1 MQEVHLIPN
10 PILKVLSTLSCHM
23 VRHLL
28 IGGQACVLYVAA
40 EFSRVCDLVIL
51 AADENLR
58 NLQRALDDLQADCIA
73 VPEFKAEYLQR
84 GHAVH
89 FRCQHPDVVGL
100 RIDVMSTLRGCDPF
114 EELWSRRTTI
124 QDPDAN
130 FSYEVL
136 AIEDLVRAK
145 KTQRDKD
152 WPMIRRLAEAHYE
165 ENQDAPSAPMIK
177 FWLRESR
184 TPSMLTEL
192 LRRFPEQIAA
202 VASSRPWLESMGI
215 TDIKH
220 IEYLLRQEEDAQRLA
235 DEEYWKPLK
244 AELEQLRL
252 NRHRRK

>member
-28 IGGQACVLYVAA
+28 IGGQACVLYGAA
-40 EFSRVCDLVIL
+40 EFSRDCDLVIL
-51 AADENLR
+51 ADDENFR

-89 FRCQHPDVVGL
+89 FRCQHPDVGGL

-152 WPMIRRLAEAHYE
+152 WPMIRRLVEAHYDQ
-165 ENQDAPSAPMIK
+165 NQDAPSDAMIF

-184 TPSMLTEL
+184 TPSMLVEL
-192 LRRFPEQIAA
+192 LHRFPDRIAA
-202 VASSRPWLESMGI
+202 VESVRPWLRSLDI
-215 TDIKH
+215 TDEKH
-220 IEYLLRQEEDAQRLA
+220 IEYLLREEEYAQRLA

-252 NRHRRK
+252 NRHRRT